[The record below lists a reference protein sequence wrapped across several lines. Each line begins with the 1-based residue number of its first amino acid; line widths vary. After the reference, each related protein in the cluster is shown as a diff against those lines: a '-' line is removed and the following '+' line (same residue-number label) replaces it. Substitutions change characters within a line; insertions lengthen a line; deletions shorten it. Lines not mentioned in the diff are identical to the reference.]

1 MIREIS
7 TKLSQEL
14 GKTTGVVQNL
24 TDFVEK
30 VYVEYKYNIKRVNE
44 SLNHVYYDSKSPKT
58 FCDISEELKRRKS
71 PDGLQRSRNNNNHWV
86 RGSDDFSSSYDYS
99 FSVLEVSNGSMV
111 LNQSMQSRSASKGA
125 IFEEAVGSYQYQA
138 NKKQL
143 RPLFWDVECINR
155 TSVTSFR
162 KERKINLDE
171 STIQVPTNIFK
182 QVCWRYQCGLFI
194 N

>member
-7 TKLSQEL
+7 AKLSQEL

-30 VYVEYKYNIKRVNE
+30 VYVEYKYNIERVNE

-71 PDGLQRSRNNNNHWV
+71 PRSRNNNNHWV
-86 RGSDDFSSSYDYS
+86 SGSDDFSSSYDYS
-99 FSVLEVSNGSMV
+99 FSMLEVSNGSMV
-111 LNQSMQSRSASKGA
+111 LNQSMQSRSAFEGA
-125 IFEEAVGSYQYQA
+125 SFEEAVGSYQYQA

-182 QVCWRYQCGLFI
+182 QVCHRF
-194 N
+194 